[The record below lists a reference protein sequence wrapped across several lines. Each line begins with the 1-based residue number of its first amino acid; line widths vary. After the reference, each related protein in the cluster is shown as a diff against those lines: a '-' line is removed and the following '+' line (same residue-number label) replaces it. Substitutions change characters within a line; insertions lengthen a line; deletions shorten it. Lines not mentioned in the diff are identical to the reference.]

1 MTDCWPRGQGRVMTA
16 VDVVELYFPQLM
28 IASAQHASWA
38 ITHLEIEPDIGP
50 ILSYVLM
57 KETSK

>member
-16 VDVVELYFPQLM
+16 VDVVKLYFPQLM

-50 ILSYVLM
+50 ILS
-57 KETSK
+57 